1 MLVRDDVNDEDV
13 ARLAIIKFE
22 LVNQGTAN
30 RIERIERY
38 LAEIG
43 ADYNAVVLALFP
55 RARPYPEAFEIVWPR
70 IKFLIP

>member
-1 MLVRDDVNDEDV
+1 MTVMDPPLPLCV
-13 ARLAIIKFE
+13 ARILHDTHA
-22 LVNQGTAN
+22 VHTAT